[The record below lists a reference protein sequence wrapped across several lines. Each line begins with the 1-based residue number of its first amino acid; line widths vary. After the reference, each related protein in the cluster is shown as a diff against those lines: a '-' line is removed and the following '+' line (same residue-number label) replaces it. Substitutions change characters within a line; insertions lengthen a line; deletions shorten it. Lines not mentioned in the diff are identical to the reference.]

1 LEVQDGD
8 RWLACAPINNSFREQ
23 ERDLTWWYGTDRV
36 IQTEG
41 ANKITLEI
49 LVEPNTDKG
58 LTLSVLFS
66 IKC

>member
-1 LEVQDGD
+1 MLLD
-8 RWLACAPINNSFREQ
+8 RY
-23 ERDLTWWYGTDRV
+23 LTWWYGTDRV

>member
-1 LEVQDGD
+1 MLYSLILVPPLGFCKSGMLLD
-8 RWLACAPINNSFREQ
+8 RY
-23 ERDLTWWYGTDRV
+23 LTWWYGTDRV